1 MKSHEQGREH
11 RMRNPDWYSQCDGNL
26 WSNEVLPLLFA
37 CGWIIGLAYGHPI
50 AYANLTNGPVPQLGL
65 LCTVPKALA
74 GVQR

>member
-37 CGWIIGLAYGHPI
+37 CGWIIGLAYMVI
-50 AYANLTNGPVPQLGL
+50 RSLTR
-65 LCTVPKALA
+65 T
-74 GVQR
+74 